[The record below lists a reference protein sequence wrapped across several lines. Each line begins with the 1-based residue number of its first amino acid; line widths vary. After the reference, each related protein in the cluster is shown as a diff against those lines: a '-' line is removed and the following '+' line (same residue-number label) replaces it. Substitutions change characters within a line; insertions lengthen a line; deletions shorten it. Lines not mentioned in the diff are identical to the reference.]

1 MLPLFY
7 KHPFHHWILRPLR
20 VVVFFCF
27 LFFSCQTC
35 SLYSP
40 LIHTHSLSNSS
51 HIWVLAHFCLSFLFE
66 HCTVTGF
73 VISRFLQFF
82 IFSLSYIHLGVPSYS
97 INKTTDEWKVEYLT
111 DHWHTAQ
118 EIYCNWEE
126 SAEQYYKTIH
136 FHTHAN

>member
-51 HIWVLAHFCLSFLFE
+51 HIWVLAHFWLSFLFE

-97 INKTTDEWKVEYLT
+97 INKLERVKIILLCGVQKEYRKKEFASLLLIT
-111 DHWHTAQ
+111 SLLLIKDRF
-118 EIYCNWEE
+118 IVR
-126 SAEQYYKTIH
+126 
-136 FHTHAN
+136 